1 MISKHTYSF
10 LFLLVVF
17 STCNA
22 QENIFLLS
30 NRVLGANNP
39 SFFGFNNE
47 SEVSLLHSVKSVND
61 VSIQSSFLSVVRHF
75 PNNNFSVSLSFFRE
89 NMGVPAYTNSK
100 ANLSFIYKVDIDDSW
115 KAYPSVSV
123 GGVNNS
129 IDYSSLIFGDQLNL
143 YSNNLGI
150 TSESFEDNQMVRF
163 YQDYSAGIMI
173 NNNKLFF
180 GFALS
185 HLNRPK
191 LFIDQS
197 LKKIV
202 GFSAQLG
209 YEININSSYL
219 FLYGSMSKLGTQTNF
234 IINQDYTIGSFSIG
248 AFQVLNKI
256 ENAKLAKNIGAS
268 IRLALGK
275 IELTAS
281 HSIGMDKNLNST
293 NTGLGIIFNFNPDKL
308 QNNGYES
315 RFYSS
320 N

>member
-1 MISKHTYSF
+1 MNSKHTYCF

-17 STCNA
+17 TTCNA

-39 SFFGFNNE
+39 SFFGFNND

-61 VSIQSSFLSVVRHF
+61 ISIQSSFLSVVKHF

-89 NMGVPAYTNSK
+89 NMGVPAFTNTK
-100 ANLSFIYKVDIDDSW
+100 ANLSFIYKVNINDSW
-115 KAYPSVSV
+115 KAYPSVSA
-123 GGVNNS
+123 GGVNNT

-173 NNNKLFF
+173 NNSKLFL
-180 GFALS
+180 GFALL

-197 LKKIV
+197 LKKNV

-219 FLYGSMSKLGTQTNF
+219 FLYSSMSKLANQTNF
-234 IINQDYTIGSFSIG
+234 MINQDYTIGSFSIG
-248 AFQVLNKI
+248 AFQVFNKI
-256 ENAKLAKNIGAS
+256 DNVKLAKNIGAS

-281 HSIGMDKNLNST
+281 HSIGMDKNLNT
-293 NTGLGIIFNFNPDKL
+293 NSSGLGIIFNFNPDKL
-308 QNNGYES
+308 ESEGYNK
-315 RFYSS
+315 RFYLD
-320 N
+320 